1 MDDPRI
7 SGTLLQAFTLYN
19 HPVRRP
25 RMQRGRR
32 FINARLV
39 LTGCHNSRDSRRY
52 NYNISP
58 HSTLYIQEHQ
68 RSNLS
73 DAGPDEALRFL
84 VLRRRF
90 VPFND
95 HFDEGGLQW
104 SKTLDPSFFG
114 DEIHYGDR
122 ISLWLDNKAHG
133 MNVGRRETSIEVDA
147 TWVQLPP
154 SKFDESI

>member
-1 MDDPRI
+1 MILASQALYFKRLHSITIRLGVLECNEDVALSMRG
-7 SGTLLQAFTLYN
+7 SFLQVAIIREIAGDITTTY
-19 HPVRRP
+19 P
-25 RMQRGRR
+25 
-32 FINARLV
+32 
-39 LTGCHNSRDSRRY
+39 
-52 NYNISP
+52 P
-58 HSTLYIQEHQ
+58 HSTLYIQENQ

-90 VPFND
+90 IPFND

-114 DEIHYGDR
+114 DEIRYGDR